1 MPSIIVG
8 AALILMSI
16 SFILLSKL
24 KDFGDFLY
32 HMSLVNFDFITY
44 FSNLT
49 FNFKFLDL
57 EYSYL
62 VVGFILI
69 GITLAILK
77 KAHVVVKE
85 KLTQFGVLS
94 IFFYFFLYFTIL
106 GLFWLG
112 IAFDLIR
119 GKVQKW

>member
-1 MPSIIVG
+1 MSSIIVG
-8 AALILMSI
+8 AALILISI

-24 KDFGDFLY
+24 KDFGSFIY

-44 FSNLT
+44 FSNIS
-49 FNFKFLDL
+49 FNFKFIDLD
-57 EYSYL
+57 YSYL
-62 VVGFILI
+62 IVGFILI

-85 KLTQFGVLS
+85 KLTQFGVVS